1 MSAAFI
7 RFILLLLLVTEQE
20 FVLSS
25 LDINQ
30 SPRHLL
36 TARDLGNVTL
46 HCRHGDSDYPYVFWF
61 QHRTVQGTGRHMVM
75 VMVGRIYHNTAQM
88 ELGFNARFGI
98 TGDAKA
104 DVNLTI
110 SQVHQSD
117 TAQYFCAA
125 SMHGVLD
132 CVTFKTSHPII
143 LQENTRAEIKCQHD
157 DDALSVMLWYQRRPE
172 NNTLSLIGYSYFGN
186 KPNYEKEFKDQFEL
200 TRESELKGALVLR
213 KAEANDSGEYFCAGS
228 TR

>member
-7 RFILLLLLVTEQE
+7 RFILLLLLLLVTEQE

-75 VMVGRIYHNTAQM
+75 VGRIYHNTAQM

-125 SMHGVLD
+125 SMHGASSWKSACHKNAV
-132 CVTFKTSHPII
+132 I
-143 LQENTRAEIKCQHD
+143 
-157 DDALSVMLWYQRRPE
+157 
-172 NNTLSLIGYSYFGN
+172 
-186 KPNYEKEFKDQFEL
+186 
-200 TRESELKGALVLR
+200 
-213 KAEANDSGEYFCAGS
+213 
-228 TR
+228 